1 MRNENHNWNK
11 HQCQSHCHNFRFSE
25 FKLPRFDCLCFYSS
39 DSLCEFKLPR
49 FNCLCFYYLDSL
61 CEFKLP
67 RFNCLCFYS
76 SDSLNKFKLPRF
88 NSLGNLCSHW
98 PHYYLFFYRTLISVD
113 LHAKYLW
120 TFLRTL
126 CRSKA
131 HCCICCLYMQ
141 ALNITYL
148 NNNFQHT
155 LLVNYIFIC
164 IHVYIKDNKKIP
176 DNLFIYRNWHNLVR
190 LYISFV
196 IFY

>member
-25 FKLPRFDCLCFYSS
+25 FKLTRFNCLCFYSS
-39 DSLCEFKLPR
+39 DSIVEFKLLR

-76 SDSLNKFKLPRF
+76 SDSIDEFKLPKFNCLCFYSSDSLDKFKLPRF
-88 NSLGNLCSHW
+88 NSLDNLCSHW
-98 PHYYLFFYRTLISVD
+98 PHYPFFFYRTLISVD

-148 NNNFQHT
+148 NNNF
-155 LLVNYIFIC
+155 
-164 IHVYIKDNKKIP
+164 
-176 DNLFIYRNWHNLVR
+176 
-190 LYISFV
+190 
-196 IFY
+196 